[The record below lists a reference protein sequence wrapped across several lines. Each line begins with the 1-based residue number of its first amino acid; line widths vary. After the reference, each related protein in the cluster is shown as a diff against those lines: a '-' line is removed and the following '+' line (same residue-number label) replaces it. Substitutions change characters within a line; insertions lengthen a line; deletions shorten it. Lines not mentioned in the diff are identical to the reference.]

1 MFASGIGRLFSD
13 NRNGAPGL
21 RWDYR
26 QACYSPQAGF
36 FQQVSAIQ
44 SVLYGRYDKE
54 EIRSKGKVRGCKMYI
69 YRGGQIVEEGI
80 YVESGKHG
88 KVVLKASGFL
98 PGTDKEVYFK
108 LPESYLL
115 IPLLLLG
122 LALSMFF
129 PYGAG
134 VVIFAAMFVLHNIL
148 FSFVSACEELVKG
161 LFAHLTVGYRP
172 NMSFFSGNSK
182 KLKNRKGRDTKKE
195 G

>member
-1 MFASGIGRLFSD
+1 MFASGIGRFFSD
-13 NRNGAPGL
+13 NRNGASGL

-36 FQQVSAIQ
+36 FQQFNAIQ
-44 SVLYGRYDKE
+44 SVLYGRYKKE
-54 EIRSKGKVRGCKMYI
+54 ENRSKGKVRRCKMYI

-80 YVESGKHG
+80 YLESDKHG

-115 IPLLLLG
+115 VPVLLLG
-122 LALSMFF
+122 LALSMAI
-129 PYGAG
+129 PYGVG
-134 VVIFAAMFVLHNIL
+134 VVIFAVMFILHNIL
-148 FSFVSACEELVKG
+148 FSFVSTCEELLRG
-161 LFAHLTVGYRP
+161 SLAHITMGYKP

-182 KLKNRKGRDTKKE
+182 KLKKRKGRDTKKE